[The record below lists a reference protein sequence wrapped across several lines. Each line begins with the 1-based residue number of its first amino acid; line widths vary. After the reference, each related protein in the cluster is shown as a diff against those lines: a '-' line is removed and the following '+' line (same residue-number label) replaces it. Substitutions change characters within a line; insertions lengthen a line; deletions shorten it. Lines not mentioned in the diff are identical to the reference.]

1 MIMRR
6 DLLRWAARLLVLSA
20 MVFGSSPAEA
30 AKLKLETVLAWE
42 RYIYLT
48 ESRIAA
54 ELEAGEGFL
63 IQDFLTPKQAE
74 EWKESID
81 SGGIWIT
88 KLATVD
94 EEANALRIP
103 SGMIHHWVGSVF
115 IPATTTQELLGWMQE
130 FDLHQER
137 FEQVADSRLISRE
150 GDTFQVFMRLRR
162 KKMVAVHY
170 NTEHLIQYRHHGPGR
185 VSSKSVAVRIAQVN
199 DAGGEKEMERPV
211 GDDTGFL
218 WRLNSYWRYQEVD
231 GGVIV
236 ECESVS
242 LSRGI
247 PAAIRWLVTG
257 FVETAARESMGGTL
271 DSLREGVA
279 LYQTSTSPSNSA
291 ATSGR

>member
-1 MIMRR
+1 
-6 DLLRWAARLLVLSA
+6 
-20 MVFGSSPAEA
+20 MVCGPSRAQA
-30 AKLKLETVLAWE
+30 AKLKPETVLAWE

-54 ELEAGEGFL
+54 ELESGRGFL
-63 IQDFLTPKQAE
+63 IQDFLAPEMAE
-74 EWKESID
+74 EWQDTID

-94 EEANALRIP
+94 EKGNSLGIP
-103 SGMIHHWVGSVF
+103 SGMIHHWIGSVF
-115 IPATTTQELLGWMQE
+115 ISATTTHELLGWMQE

-137 FEQVADSRLISRE
+137 FEQVANSRLISRE
-150 GDTFQVFMRLRR
+150 GDTFEVFMKLRR

-185 VSSKSVAVRIAQVN
+185 VSSKSVAVRIAQV
-199 DAGGEKEMERPV
+199 DGTGDVERPV

-218 WRLNSYWRYQEVD
+218 WRLNSYWRYQEVG
-231 GGVIV
+231 GGVMV

-247 PAAIRWLVTG
+247 PAAIRWLVMG
-257 FVETAARESMGGTL
+257 FVETVARESMEGTL

-279 LYQTSTSPSNSA
+279 LYHTTMPSNSA